1 MPFVKKWNSIPNA
14 HINTERVFNMSCC
27 LRPFMYNQ
35 SYWTVSQIYD
45 SNHSVCIQPAFHQMY
60 TYETDVVRNVADIQ
74 KKLNKILELLEG

>member
-1 MPFVKKWNSIPNA
+1 
-14 HINTERVFNMSCC
+14 
-27 LRPFMYNQ
+27 MYNQ